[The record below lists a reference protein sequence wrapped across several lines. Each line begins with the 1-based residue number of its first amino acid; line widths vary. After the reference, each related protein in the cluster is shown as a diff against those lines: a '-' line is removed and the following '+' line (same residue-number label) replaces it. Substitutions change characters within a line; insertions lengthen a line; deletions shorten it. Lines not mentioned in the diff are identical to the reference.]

1 MANWVSDLELNTV
14 KTAAQI
20 EEVPLNRAQT
30 PFQAEIV
37 EARAKTPQFAQFA
50 YEIPIDSENPTSLLS
65 NQKKIIYNQYLLGKK
80 LKRIICCLYCS
91 FSLITLGTLIGIFI
105 IGSAIYFFI
114 NYWQ

>member
-30 PFQAEIV
+30 PFQAQIV
-37 EARAKTPQFAQFA
+37 ETRAKTPVFGQFSYQ
-50 YEIPIDSENPTSLLS
+50 IPIDSENPTSLLE

-80 LKRIICCLYCS
+80 LKKIICCLYCS
-91 FSLITLGTLIGIFI
+91 ISFIAIGTLIGIFI
-105 IGSAIYFFI
+105 LGSGIYFFI
-114 NYWQ
+114 NYWH